1 MSTRPVLHPAL
12 ALAVSLWLI
21 LASACSSQAGGG
33 HALNCASAQAQG
45 VELPRIVVFGEVHGT
60 EEAPRFVANWVCNLA
75 IKGGAV
81 VVGIEHPSDEQ
92 ALLDRF
98 MGMDSGEAAG
108 VLLDSS
114 FWMRDAQDGRTSVAM
129 LEMLED
135 LRRLRRNGAD
145 LKVVAIGSGTGDG
158 REVSDHLGA
167 LGGNPDA
174 SVVVLMG
181 NAHVRK
187 AGASSLDGQTEPM
200 FPESN
205 RAIAITHAGGTAW
218 ACAPVCEVQ
227 NLGRP
232 RRAPDTAG
240 SIVLDGSLK
249 RYDGAVSLGRLHA
262 SPPAAL
268 RSLQP

>member
-1 MSTRPVLHPAL
+1 
-12 ALAVSLWLI
+12 
-21 LASACSSQAGGG
+21 
-33 HALNCASAQAQG
+33 
-45 VELPRIVVFGEVHGT
+45 
-60 EEAPRFVANWVCNLA
+60 
-75 IKGGAV
+75 

-114 FWMRDAQDGRTSVAM
+114 FWMRDARDGRTSVAM

-145 LKVVAIGSGTGDG
+145 LKVVAIRPSAGGG

-200 FPESN
+200 FPESY

-268 RSLQP
+268 RSLQQ